1 MFVADLP
8 CDAPYTIA
16 NAFPEMTKNPTPSI
30 FLFVMAT
37 ESIMDGV
44 EDSLW
49 MFYINAHKT

>member
-8 CDAPYTIA
+8 CDSPYTIA

-37 ESIMDGV
+37 EFIMDGV